1 MARGNN
7 KRNRAAKLAISC
19 IVFFVV
25 AILSVQIVRLYEK
38 NKQYQ
43 AMELALEEE
52 KEREEQRSKQLEEYE
67 IYISTQEYIEDAAQ
81 SKLGLVY
88 DDAIIFKEIQ

>member
-7 KRNRAAKLAISC
+7 KRNKAAKLAISC
-19 IVFFVV
+19 IVFFLV

-43 AMELALEEE
+43 AMELALQEE
-52 KEREEQRSKQLEEYE
+52 KQREEQRALQLEDYE
-67 IYISTQEYIEDAAQ
+67 TYISTQEYIEDTAQ

-88 DDAIIFKEIQ
+88 EDEIIFKEIQ

>member
-7 KRNRAAKLAISC
+7 KRNRAAKLAISF
-19 IVFFVV
+19 IVFFLV
-25 AILSVQIVRLYEK
+25 AILSVQIIRLYEK

-43 AMELALEEE
+43 ELEVSLQSE
-52 KEREEQRSKQLEEYE
+52 KEREIQRAKQLEDYE
-67 IYISTQEYIEDAAQ
+67 SYISTQEYIEDTAQ

-88 DDAIIFKEIQ
+88 EDAIIFKEIQ